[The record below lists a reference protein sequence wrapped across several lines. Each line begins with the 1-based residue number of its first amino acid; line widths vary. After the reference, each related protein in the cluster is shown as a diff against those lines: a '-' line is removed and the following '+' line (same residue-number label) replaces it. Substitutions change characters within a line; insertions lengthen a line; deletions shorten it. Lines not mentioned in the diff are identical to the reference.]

1 MKKKTA
7 GILLGILMLS
17 ASLAGCGTN
26 EATEAASESAQTE
39 GEGTGEIT
47 EDGEKTEDVGADA
60 QENSGESEAAE
71 ENAEKTDEQESEDED
86 TENPEEAEEDEPAQ
100 KVAVLLPDEENWS
113 VDAEAL
119 ESNLEEDGYEPVVY
133 YAEGDVSRQVS
144 QIQELTEE
152 SVAAFIIA
160 PVDPYGLPA
169 VLSDVREADIPVFSY
184 DELIMDTN
192 AVNYYTAFGGRQ
204 VGRQIGEE
212 IVKRQEL
219 DTLREEKESR
229 TIEFFMGSIDDSQA
243 LFLYNGLMEV
253 LQPYLDDGTLE
264 CPSGKISFDDTGL
277 LRWSTSLAESRMQ
290 EIMEEFYE
298 EGEAP
303 DIICTGFDK
312 AALQIEEVLDQAG
325 ILPGSDE
332 WPMITGAGCEA
343 EAVKSIASGRMDF
356 SIFMDPREMA
366 ARCED
371 MVDAYLGREED
382 PDADEPEVNDYE
394 SYDNGVKIV
403 GAYLCES
410 QVIDGDN
417 YEILID
423 NGFYTED
430 EVIPEMTPT
439 PTPEA
444 EEPSPT
450 PTERPERRTTPV
462 PSEDEPEITEAPS
475 RKEEEPEATEAPA
488 QEDEPETTEAPSREE
503 EEPETTKAPGSASSS
518 RASAAEKEEDA

>member
-1 MKKKTA
+1 MKRKTA
-7 GILLGILMLS
+7 GILLGILIIS
-17 ASLAGCGTN
+17 ASLAGCGKN

-47 EDGEKTEDVGADA
+47 EDGEKTEDVGANV
-60 QENSGESEAAE
+60 QENSGDSEETE
-71 ENAEKTDEQESEDED
+71 ENEEKADEQETEDED
-86 TENPEEAEEDEPAQ
+86 GENPEEAETDEPAQ

-144 QIQELTEE
+144 QIQELTGENV
-152 SVAAFIIA
+152 SAFIIA

-219 DTLREEKESR
+219 DRLREEKESR
-229 TIEFFMGSIDDSQA
+229 TIEFFMGSVDDSQA

-253 LQPYLDDGTLE
+253 LQPYLEDGTLE

-312 AALQIEEVLDQAG
+312 AALQIEEVLNQAG

-343 EAVKSIASGRMDF
+343 EAVKSIASGRMAF

-371 MVDAYLGREED
+371 MVNAYLVREED

-410 QVIDGDN
+410 QVIDADN

-430 EVIPEMTPT
+430 EVTPETT

-450 PTERPERRTTPV
+450 PAERSERRTSP
-462 PSEDEPEITEAPS
+462 APS
-475 RKEEEPEATEAPA
+475 EEEPEL
-488 QEDEPETTEAPSREE
+488 TEAPSREE
-503 EEPETTKAPGSASSS
+503 EPEPTETPSREKEEPEPTKTPGAANGS
-518 RASAAEKEEDA
+518 RVSAAEKEEDV